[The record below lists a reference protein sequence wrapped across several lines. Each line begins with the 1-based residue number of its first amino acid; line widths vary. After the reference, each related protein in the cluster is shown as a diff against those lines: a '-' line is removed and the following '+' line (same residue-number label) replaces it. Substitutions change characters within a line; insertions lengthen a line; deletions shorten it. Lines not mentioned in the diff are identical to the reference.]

1 MSDLIKQ
8 CRDVKKLSA
17 QAQKAYALFMEE
29 CERQKLN
36 VLIVETLRTK
46 ERQYF
51 LACQGRTVPQAKA
64 MGVPATFAEKY
75 ANPSEKQVTW
85 TLDSNHLG
93 GMAFDFCKNVKGQEY
108 SDKAFFNKCGEIVSD
123 LGLEWGGAFGDS
135 PHVQVPKGWKE
146 PIIKEDE
153 ELKKAVTKIIDSGV
167 KINDASWNRLD
178 RINLK
183 NVPALI
189 SKIGVRL
196 LDVSTYDT
204 AVAKMVEV
212 KIINSPDI
220 WKNKKYTEQNVRD
233 LIVKVSGYL
242 G

>member
-1 MSDLIKQ
+1 MKMSDLTKQ
-8 CRDVKKLSA
+8 CRDIKQLSA
-17 QAQKAYALFMEE
+17 QAQKACALFMEE

-46 ERQYF
+46 ERQYY
-51 LACQGRTVPQAKA
+51 LACQGRTVAQAKA
-64 MGVPATFAEKY
+64 MGVPVTFAEKY
-75 ANPSEKQVTW
+75 ANPSQKQVTW

-108 SDKAFFNKCGEIVSD
+108 SDKAFFNKCGKIASE

-146 PIIKEDE
+146 PVIKEDP

-167 KINDASWNRLD
+167 QINDASWNRLD

-183 NVPALI
+183 NVPALL
-189 SKIGVRL
+189 SKLGGVDRL
-196 LDVSTYDT
+196 VKENVITDVTLWNT
-204 AVAKMVEV
+204 G
-212 KIINSPDI
+212 
-220 WKNKKYTEQNVRD
+220 KYNVNHVRSL
-233 LIVKVSGYL
+233 LIKYGSIL
-242 G
+242 